1 MKTRAE
7 KGPAG
12 RYGGLWTI
20 VHQLLGKCLYSQDDY
35 EVHVFPVVLICC
47 ASSACNV
54 KYPHVGLRSY
64 VESISRTVTCT
75 GELSALIRVIPRG
88 K

>member
-1 MKTRAE
+1 MITRAE

-12 RYGGLWTI
+12 RYEGLWT
-20 VHQLLGKCLYSQDDY
+20 VLHQLLGKCLYSQDDY
-35 EVHVFPVVLICC
+35 ELHVFPVVLICC
-47 ASSACNV
+47 ASSVCNV

-64 VESISRTVTCT
+64 ESYVFC
-75 GELSALIRVIPRG
+75 A